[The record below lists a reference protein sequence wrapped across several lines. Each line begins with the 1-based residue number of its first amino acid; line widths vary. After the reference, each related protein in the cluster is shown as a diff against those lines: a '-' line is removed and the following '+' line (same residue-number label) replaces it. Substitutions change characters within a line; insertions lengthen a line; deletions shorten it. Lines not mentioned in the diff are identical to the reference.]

1 MNTQMLALYARR
13 LMSSIASKRARGQGL
28 SEYLGLLIGLAL
40 IILAVVAIIGYRLMA
55 KANSASW

>member
-1 MNTQMLALYARR
+1 MLALYARC
-13 LMSSIASKRARGQGL
+13 LMSSITSKRARGQGL